1 MRRINLMMLL
11 AVVSSNVMAEWVEIG
26 SSDASTI
33 YADPATI
40 RKTGNMVKMWN
51 LSDFKTTQVFT
62 GNPNP
67 YLSLNAQDEYDCK
80 KKQLRGLALIAYSE
94 NMGGGKKVAS
104 AHDPQKWNL
113 FPPGT
118 MGEVLWKF
126 ACGKQ

>member
-1 MRRINLMMLL
+1 MRRIILMMLL
-11 AVVSSNVMAEWVEIG
+11 AIVSSDVIAEWVEIG
-26 SSDASTI
+26 SSEASTI

-40 RKTGNMVKMWN
+40 RKAGNRVKMWN
-51 LSDFKTTQVFT
+51 LTDFKTAQMFM
-62 GNPNP
+62 GNPDP

-80 KKQLRGLALIAYSE
+80 ERQLRGLALIAHSG
-94 NMGGGKKVAS
+94 NMGGGKVVAS

-113 FPPGT
+113 YPLGT